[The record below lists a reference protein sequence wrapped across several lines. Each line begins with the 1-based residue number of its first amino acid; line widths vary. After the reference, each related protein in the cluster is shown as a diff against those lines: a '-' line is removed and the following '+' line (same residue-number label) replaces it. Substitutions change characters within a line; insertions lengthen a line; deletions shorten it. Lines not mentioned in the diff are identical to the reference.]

1 MQFKN
6 VVGHTEIKKRL
17 IESVNNKR
25 ISHAQL
31 FLGSEGSGNFQLAL
45 AYAQYINCE
54 NKNDTDSCGKCSIC
68 IKYQNIQHP
77 DLNFFYPTAIG
88 SEVKTQP
95 TSKKLLKSWI
105 NFLGERDYFDLK
117 DWMDYIGAGERLS
130 IINKSDSQ
138 DIIKSLSLKN
148 FEAKLK
154 VVIIWWPEKMN
165 NDCSNKI
172 LKVLEE
178 PNPNSLLLLVGH
190 NTDELLA
197 TIISRVQIIKINK
210 LSDSDI
216 KQGLLE
222 KEGVPE
228 DLAESLS
235 ILANSNF
242 NKALEL
248 VKNPDGDERFID
260 LFQTWMRLCYL
271 VDFLK
276 LEKWVEEIHKL
287 GRIKQKDFLDYGLRI
302 FRECII
308 YNYANPE
315 INRLQRKEDLF
326 NSKFSK
332 FIHGGNI
339 LPIIDLFEHTHTSVL
354 RNAHGKITFMN
365 LSLKMCNLL
374 KVKP

>member
-17 IESVNNKR
+17 IESVKNKR

-138 DIIKSLSLKN
+138 DIIKS
-148 FEAKLK
+148 
-154 VVIIWWPEKMN
+154 
-165 NDCSNKI
+165 
-172 LKVLEE
+172 
-178 PNPNSLLLLVGH
+178 
-190 NTDELLA
+190 
-197 TIISRVQIIKINK
+197 
-210 LSDSDI
+210 
-216 KQGLLE
+216 
-222 KEGVPE
+222 
-228 DLAESLS
+228 
-235 ILANSNF
+235 
-242 NKALEL
+242 
-248 VKNPDGDERFID
+248 
-260 LFQTWMRLCYL
+260 
-271 VDFLK
+271 
-276 LEKWVEEIHKL
+276 
-287 GRIKQKDFLDYGLRI
+287 
-302 FRECII
+302 
-308 YNYANPE
+308 
-315 INRLQRKEDLF
+315 
-326 NSKFSK
+326 
-332 FIHGGNI
+332 
-339 LPIIDLFEHTHTSVL
+339 
-354 RNAHGKITFMN
+354 
-365 LSLKMCNLL
+365 
-374 KVKP
+374 